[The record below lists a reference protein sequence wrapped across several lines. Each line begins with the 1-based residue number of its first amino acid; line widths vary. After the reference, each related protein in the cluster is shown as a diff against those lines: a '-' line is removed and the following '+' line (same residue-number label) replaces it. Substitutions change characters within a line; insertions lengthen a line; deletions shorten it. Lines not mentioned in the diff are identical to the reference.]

1 MSFDQNPLKYQYEID
16 GSDVKEIIS
25 DKLTARRPFLE
36 DFLEFFLFFRNVFE
50 FIFEKFIN

>member
-50 FIFEKFIN
+50 FFFEKFIN